1 MFGISSAT
9 SVISF
14 SDQLEALARIH
25 KIEEDNYPKIAQVTH
40 PSEAYGDG
48 DFVDQLESSQPWNSW
63 RDNLAVSIDESPQTP
78 NPIDEND
85 HTSTYNP
92 QTSARSSDKSKKK
105 RKQKNPGEYRF
116 LDVLENFCDKT
127 YARFA
132 DLAKRIGFEQD
143 ASSSR
148 KAIFD
153 ALDQMTFLIVETK
166 IAVATQLSN
175 KTKELDIFFTLSD
188 ENKAVFVKMLLEG
201 KI

>member
-1 MFGISSAT
+1 MRYKSWPYYKDWCEIFGKDRAT
-9 SVISF
+9 GENAEGF
-14 SDQLEALARIH
+14 ADALH
-25 KIEEDNYPKIAQVTH
+25 DVLSGGQDNRGTAPRA
-40 PSEAYGDG
+40 EC
-48 DFVDQLESSQPWNSW
+48 
-63 RDNLAVSIDESPQTP
+63 PQTP

-105 RKQKNPGEYRF
+105 RKQKNQT
-116 LDVLENFCDKT
+116 D
-127 YARFA
+127 ARLA

-148 KAIFD
+148 KAIYD
-153 ALDQMTFLIVETK
+153 APDKMTFLIVETK

-175 KTKELDIFFTLSD
+175 KTNELDIFFALTD
-188 ENKAVFVKMLLEG
+188 ENKAVFVKLLLEG